1 MAEFNAYHKW
11 LGIPL
16 EEQPPNHY
24 RLLGIAL
31 FEKDRDAIIA
41 ALDQRQD
48 YLKQK
53 AAGPRGELAAPLLE
67 DLQQARLCLL
77 NRLTKAHYDK
87 TLHAQGVTAP
97 AVATIPSHPMRERG
111 RSSTNTPPQSSSGPG
126 AEVGSSSDKQNEAA
140 AHPDGFQ
147 FPTDGDVE
155 DVTVKSKRMEQRSRR
170 LSWTINAIV
179 VGAVAGGI
187 WWLMS
192 RGVLP
197 PPGDLLDPAKE
208 PRAVAR
214 NDDESEEPAVDE
226 NDSPEMTDRG
236 TETKPEIKPEPT
248 TSVAEKP
255 VITKPSTTRAESEP
269 VPEKTQPATKPSI
282 AVPQGTDELRF
293 ADHRTPVMDFAL
305 SADGQFLATAGSGGD
320 CRIWKID
327 TGETVAQF
335 SGHDGQVHAV
345 AFAAK
350 GNQVLSSGE
359 TLKLWNSNTGKET
372 AELKTNRRPVRA
384 ILFWPNNRQVATVG
398 AGAIEVWDVSTRKQ
412 VRLIPGAHPFCGS
425 LAITED
431 GLTLAAT
438 TGDEAEVA
446 TLFHATTGKIL
457 KSFVGHKSRI
467 SSLALSKDGQ
477 SLWTASNEHVGRRW
491 DTKTGKAETLFAHA
505 DVLALSAD
513 EKLLATGGLNG
524 LVSIWNAQTGS
535 GLLQLPRLKL
545 QVLDIAFLPD
555 NEHILI
561 AGDSSDKSG
570 NTATIQL
577 WKLPKID
584 PNAPGSR
591 PNMVP
596 VADANGDDAPAK
608 PVPTPKPSTEGEPE
622 SVAKKLPVPSDEQRD
637 ESEKQIKELFKQD
650 FAKALRL
657 ADKAELA
664 TKLLDQAKS
673 TADDPAGKY
682 VLLQEAG
689 DLAVIAGELELTEKI
704 VSELTTQFEVDA
716 IDAKSKRYK
725 QLSATVKSGAPQ
737 EQLAEAYLKLAEEC
751 ATASRFDT
759 AIEAT
764 KTAVLLAGK
773 AKNLT
778 LRETAKAKTDE
789 YSLKKKSGDG
799 SEQFRAA
806 LSKNPEDP
814 VANERLGK
822 HLCFVKDDWPA
833 GLPHLVKSENLPLK
847 FAAELE
853 QTNPEETAKLV
864 ELGDAWWE
872 LAKEFTDA
880 DKTAANR
887 RSQFWYLQAI
897 PKLNGLDKVRI
908 KVRLGELEKLKLDRE
923 MPDEK

>member
-11 LGIPL
+11 LGIPP

-31 FEKDRDAIIA
+31 FEKDRDVIIA
-41 ALDQRQD
+41 ALDQRQS

-53 AAGPRGELAAPLLE
+53 SAGPRGELAAPLLE
-67 DLQQARLCLL
+67 DLEKARLCLL

-87 TLHAQGVTAP
+87 TLLAQGVTAP
-97 AVATIPSHPMRERG
+97 AAATTPNNPKRERE
-111 RSSTNTPPQSSSGPG
+111 RTPTNTLPQSSSGPVD
-126 AEVGSSSDKQNEAA
+126 EVRSSGDKQDEAT

-147 FPTDGDVE
+147 FPTDGEVE
-155 DVTVKSKRMEQRSRR
+155 DVSVKSKRMEQRSRR

-179 VGAVAGGI
+179 AGAVAAGI
-187 WWLMS
+187 WWLTS
-192 RGVLP
+192 RGVFP
-197 PPGDLLDPAKE
+197 PPGDLLDPTKE
-208 PRAVAR
+208 PRVVASK
-214 NDDESEEPAVDE
+214 DDEFEESTAAE
-226 NDSPEMTDRG
+226 NDSSEMTERG
-236 TETKPEIKPEPT
+236 AESKPEAAT
-248 TSVAEKP
+248 TSVTEKP
-255 VITKPSTTRAESEP
+255 VVTKPSTTRVNSDSG
-269 VPEKTQPATKPSI
+269 PEKSQPLVKPSI
-282 AVPQGTDELRF
+282 AIPQGTDERRF
-293 ADHRTPVMDFAL
+293 ADYRTAVVDFAL
-305 SADGQFLATAGSGGD
+305 SADSQFLATAGSGGD
-320 CRIWKID
+320 CRIWNIT

-335 SGHDGQVHAV
+335 TGHDGQVHAV

-359 TLKLWNSNTGKET
+359 TLKLWNSTTGKET

-384 ILFWPNNRQVATVG
+384 IRFSPNNRQVATIG

-425 LAITED
+425 LAMTED

-438 TGDEAEVA
+438 TGEEAEIA
-446 TLFHATTGKIL
+446 TLFQATTGKIL

-505 DVLALSAD
+505 DVLALSSD

-555 NEHILI
+555 GEHILI

-591 PNMVP
+591 PNSMP
-596 VADANGDDAPAK
+596 VADANGDDDPTK
-608 PVPTPKPSTEGEPE
+608 PLPTTKLSTEGEPE
-622 SVAKKLPVPSDEQRD
+622 AVAKKLPVPSDEQRD

-664 TKLLDQAKS
+664 TTLLEQAKS

-682 VLLQEAG
+682 VLLQEAS
-689 DLAVIAGELELTEKI
+689 DLAVIAGEFELTEKI

-725 QLSATVKSGAPQ
+725 QLSSTVKSGAPQ

-773 AKNLT
+773 AKNVA

-833 GLPHLVKSENLPLK
+833 GLPHLAKSENLPLR

-853 QTNPEETAKLV
+853 QSNPEETAKMI

-887 RSQFWYLQAI
+887 RSQYWYLKAI
-897 PKLNGLDKVRI
+897 NELKGLDKIRI

-923 MPDEK
+923 TPEEK

>member
-1 MAEFNAYHKW
+1 MADFNAYHKW
-11 LGIPL
+11 LGIPP
-16 EEQPPNHY
+16 EEQPPNYY

-31 FEKDRDAIIA
+31 FEKDRDVIIA
-41 ALDQRQD
+41 ALDQRQV

-53 AAGPRGELAAPLLE
+53 SVGPRGELAEPLLQE
-67 DLQQARLCLL
+67 LQKARLCLL
-77 NRLTKAHYDK
+77 NRLTKAHYDS
-87 TLHAQGVTAP
+87 TLREQGITAP
-97 AVATIPSHPMRERG
+97 VPAITPNNPKRVQERAHTDAPML
-111 RSSTNTPPQSSSGPG
+111 SASGPSARADASG
-126 AEVGSSSDKQNEAA
+126 NKGENVP
-140 AHPDGFQ
+140 AHADGFQ
-147 FPTDGDVE
+147 FPTEGDVD
-155 DVTVKSKRMEQRSRR
+155 DVSVKSKRMEQRSRR
-170 LSWTINAIV
+170 ISWTINAIV
-179 VGAVAGGI
+179 ASAVAGGI
-187 WWLMS
+187 WWLTS

-197 PPGDLLDPAKE
+197 PPGELLDPTKE
-208 PRAVAR
+208 QRVVAR
-214 NDDESEEPAVDE
+214 NSDELEMPTADES
-226 NDSPEMTDRG
+226 DSPDMAESAVK
-236 TETKPEIKPEPT
+236 TKPETAT
-248 TSVAEKP
+248 TSITQKP
-255 VITKPSTTRAESEP
+255 AIPKPPKTRVENES
-269 VPEKTQPATKPSI
+269 VPEKTQPAVKPSI

-293 ADHRTPVMDFAL
+293 ADHRTPIVDFAL
-305 SADGQFLATAGSGGD
+305 SADGQLLATAGPGGD
-320 CRIWKID
+320 CRIWSIA
-327 TGETVAQF
+327 TGETVAHF

-359 TLKLWNSNTGKET
+359 TLKLWNSTTGKET

-384 ILFWPNNRQVATVG
+384 MLFWPNNRQVATVG
-398 AGAIEVWDVSTRKQ
+398 AGAIEVWDISTRKQ
-412 VRLIPGAHPFCGS
+412 VRLIPGCHPFCGS

-438 TGDEAEVA
+438 SGEEAEVA
-446 TLFHATTGKIL
+446 TLFQTTTGKIL

-467 SSLALSKDGQ
+467 SSLALSKDGL

-491 DTKTGKAETLFAHA
+491 DTKTSKTETLFAHA
-505 DVLALSAD
+505 DVLALSSD

-545 QVLDIAFLPD
+545 QVLDIAFLP
-555 NEHILI
+555 NGEHILI
-561 AGDSSDKSG
+561 AGDSLDKSG
-570 NTATIQL
+570 STATIQL
-577 WKLPKID
+577 WTLPKID

-591 PNMVP
+591 PNSIP
-596 VADANGDDAPAK
+596 IADATADDT
-608 PVPTPKPSTEGEPE
+608 PTKPSPTTKPATNGEPE
-622 SVAKKLPVPSDEQRD
+622 SVTKKVPVPSDEQRD
-637 ESEKQIKELFKQD
+637 ESEKLIKDLFKQD

-657 ADKAELA
+657 ADKADLA
-664 TKLLDQAKS
+664 AKLFEQAK
-673 TADDPAGKY
+673 TTNDDPAGKY
-682 VLLQEAG
+682 VLLQEAS
-689 DLAVIAGELELTEKI
+689 DLAVIAGEFDLTEKI

-759 AIEAT
+759 AIEST

-778 LRETAKAKTDE
+778 LRESAKAKTDE

-799 SEQFRAA
+799 SEPYRAA
-806 LSKNPEDP
+806 LSKNPDDP

-833 GLPHLVKSENLPLK
+833 GLPHLAKSENLPLK

-853 QTNPEETAKLV
+853 LTNPEENAKMI
-864 ELGDAWWE
+864 ELGDSWWE
-872 LAKEFTDA
+872 LAKDFTET

-887 RSQFWYLQAI
+887 RSQFWYLKAI
-897 PKLNGLDKVRI
+897 NELKGLDKIRI

-923 MPDEK
+923 SPDDG